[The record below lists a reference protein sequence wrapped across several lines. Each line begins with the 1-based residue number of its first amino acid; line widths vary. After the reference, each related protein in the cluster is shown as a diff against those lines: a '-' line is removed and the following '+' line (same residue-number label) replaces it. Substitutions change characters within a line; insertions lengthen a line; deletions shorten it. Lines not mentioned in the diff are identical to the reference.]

1 LRFTH
6 ICIHKVYKRELFFT
20 SVAKEERIVRR
31 KSPATLVSLFIVS
44 AAITA
49 VLGAFGSIVFP
60 FLAPISSFYPGV
72 AFQVAFGV
80 WFGVIGAIAGGWV
93 GPFIG
98 IILTGTS
105 APVAAAVAVGDFFQ
119 AFIPMLAFRV
129 GRFDPRLKTSK
140 DWTGHIVFNV
150 ILAQIVGAT
159 IGAGSLAA
167 FGIFPWDVFPIAWLG
182 WFVSNVVVVGVIT
195 TILFKVFSDYLMKTA
210 LYVEGFV

>member
-1 LRFTH
+1 M
-6 ICIHKVYKRELFFT
+6 
-20 SVAKEERIVRR
+20 SSEERVVKK
-31 KSPATLVSLFIVS
+31 KSATTLVALFVVS

-72 AFQVAFGV
+72 AFQVSFGV
-80 WFGVIGAIAGGWV
+80 WFGIVGAVAGGWV

-105 APVAAAVAVGDFFQ
+105 APIAAAVAVGDFFQ
-119 AFIPMLAFRV
+119 SFIPMLAFRA
-129 GRFDPRLKTSK
+129 GKFDPRLKSSK
-140 DWTGHIVFNV
+140 DWMGHIVFNV
-150 ILAQIVGAT
+150 IIAQVVGAT

-167 FGIFPWDVFPIAWLG
+167 FGVFPWDVFPIAWLG

-195 TILFKVFSDYLMKTA
+195 TILFKVFSDYLMRTA
-210 LYVEGFV
+210 LYVEGYV

>member
-1 LRFTH
+1 
-6 ICIHKVYKRELFFT
+6 V
-20 SVAKEERIVRR
+20 VDEERVVRK
-31 KSPATLVSLFIVS
+31 KSATTLVSLFIVS

-80 WFGVIGAIAGGWV
+80 WFGLVGSLGGGFL

-98 IILTGTS
+98 ILLTGTS
-105 APVAAAVAVGDFFQ
+105 APIAAAVAVGDFMQ
-119 AFIPMLAFRV
+119 SFIPMLAFRL
-129 GRFDPRLKTSK
+129 GKFDSRLKSSK
-140 DWTGHIVFNV
+140 DWVGHIVFNV
-150 ILAQIVGAT
+150 ILAQVVGAT

-167 FGIFPWDVFPIAWLG
+167 FGVFPWDIFPIAWLG
-182 WFVSNVVVVGVIT
+182 WFGSNVVVVLIIT

-210 LYVEGFV
+210 LYVERYL